1 MFAGVVRCVGELS
14 DVSGSCQMCREFS
27 DVSGSCQMC
36 RGVVRVKK
44 QLTET
49 SDGESSLSCQRCR
62 RCGEGDKDI
71 LKTSDMGQE
80 CVVT

>member
-1 MFAGVVRCVGELS
+1 ML
-14 DVSGSCQMCREFS
+14 S